1 MLSQHIH
8 NKSTKFR
15 VSEVRSSVESSS
27 ESNSNFKSQM
37 ILTIHFSDLVNKR
50 SEKFRFRLIKQ
61 HSKRALRNDY
71 LEKGVTTD
79 FMKFKKLALDAELIY
94 QFIAGVRSIIQQ
106 KLIIDIVINM
116 EIAERESR
124 DINST
129 SIPSVAV
136 VVRYSR
142 DK

>member
-15 VSEVRSSVESSS
+15 VGEVRSSVESSS

-61 HSKRALRNDY
+61 HQ
-71 LEKGVTTD
+71 G
-79 FMKFKKLALDAELIY
+79 ELIKEY
-94 QFIAGVRSIIQQ
+94 VIRLQEGAQ
-106 KLIIDIVINM
+106 KWLPGERRHNWFY
-116 EIAERESR
+116 EI
-124 DINST
+124 
-129 SIPSVAV
+129 
-136 VVRYSR
+136 
-142 DK
+142 